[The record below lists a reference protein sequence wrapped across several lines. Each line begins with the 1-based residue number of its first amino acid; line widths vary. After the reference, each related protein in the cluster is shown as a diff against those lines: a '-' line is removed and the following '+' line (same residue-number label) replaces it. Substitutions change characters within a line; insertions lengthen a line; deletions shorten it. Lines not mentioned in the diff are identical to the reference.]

1 MVSGPTVV
9 RGQVNVRGRPVLQR
23 QSILRGQRG
32 QPGMR
37 GQPAIRCPRGVMSN
51 GPMRGG
57 PRTMMRPVLNGRGGT
72 LPVRGRGGPVRSQL
86 VLARSQGWQMVPQ
99 SGISLQTPI
108 DHQNNSFVHYNAA
121 MRSMASASETID
133 ADDFMKEFNF
143 LQGKEE
149 PNSNDVLAKVLSLSG
164 INESDISSHRQDILA
179 EAIASS
185 GISCMNP

>member
-23 QSILRGQRG
+23 QSILREQRG

-72 LPVRGRGGPVRSQL
+72 LPVRGRGGQVRSKL
-86 VLARSQGWQMVPQ
+86 VLARGQGWHTTVTPVVSTLQFPKP
-99 SGISLQTPI
+99 ISLQTHI
-108 DHQNNSFVHYNAA
+108 DHQIQCAIQCSNEVNGIGFRNN
-121 MRSMASASETID
+121 
-133 ADDFMKEFNF
+133 
-143 LQGKEE
+143 
-149 PNSNDVLAKVLSLSG
+149 
-164 INESDISSHRQDILA
+164 
-179 EAIASS
+179 
-185 GISCMNP
+185 

>member
-1 MVSGPTVV
+1 M
-9 RGQVNVRGRPVLQR
+9 NVQ
-23 QSILRGQRG
+23 
-32 QPGMR
+32 
-37 GQPAIRCPRGVMSN
+37 
-51 GPMRGG
+51 
-57 PRTMMRPVLNGRGGT
+57 
-72 LPVRGRGGPVRSQL
+72 
-86 VLARSQGWQMVPQ
+86 
-99 SGISLQTPI
+99 
-108 DHQNNSFVHYNAA
+108 YNAA

-164 INESDISSHRQDILA
+164 INESDISRHRQDILA

>member
-23 QSILRGQRG
+23 QSILREQRG

-86 VLARSQGWQMVPQ
+86 GLARGQGWQMVPQ

-108 DHQNNSFVHYNAA
+108 DHQNNSFVQYNAA

-143 LQGKEE
+143 LQG
-149 PNSNDVLAKVLSLSG
+149 SNDLLAKAVSLSG
-164 INESDISSHRQDILA
+164 INGSDSSSHGQDILA

-185 GISCMNP
+185 GIYV

>member
-1 MVSGPTVV
+1 M
-9 RGQVNVRGRPVLQR
+9 
-23 QSILRGQRG
+23 
-32 QPGMR
+32 
-37 GQPAIRCPRGVMSN
+37 
-51 GPMRGG
+51 
-57 PRTMMRPVLNGRGGT
+57 
-72 LPVRGRGGPVRSQL
+72 PVRGRGGPVRSQL
-86 VLARSQGWQMVPQ
+86 GLARGQGWQMVPQ
-99 SGISLQTPI
+99 SGISF
-108 DHQNNSFVHYNAA
+108 QNNSFVQYNAA
-121 MRSMASASETID
+121 MRSMALASETID